1 MRGGWIHA
9 CIRRCK
15 GSPDGLINP
24 GSHLWW
30 KENSESRRDWY
41 RKESEVL
48 EEYLVA
54 ITRRAE
60 YLRSMDTWHQG

>member
-1 MRGGWIHA
+1 MHALGDVRGA
-9 CIRRCK
+9 LMA
-15 GSPDGLINP
+15 SSTP

-30 KENSESRRDWY
+30 KENSESRRDRRDWY